1 MRGTSCASHSKCT
14 LNQSE
19 DSAVSADSE
28 SDAANSG
35 FSEFYL
41 EFFQDSFLPNPLQFE
56 MNGRLKDSDHENTRG
71 KSSWS

>member
-1 MRGTSCASHSKCT
+1 MRGTSCASHSKGA

-41 EFFQDSFLPNPLQFE
+41 EFFQDSFLPNSLQFE

-71 KSSWS
+71 KSSGS

>member
-1 MRGTSCASHSKCT
+1 MPVTLCASHSKGKVI
-14 LNQSE
+14 QS
-19 DSAVSADSE
+19 DGGAVSADSE